1 MVKIDSAQRQHYA
14 KKQLKLDEDPWDNY
28 LFYDSKGLIP
38 LICHPNPLNIYEQVI
53 LAKFIQYT
61 IETETISQYKIQS
74 KEIIR
79 ELLKFASEFGQETQ
93 ESIEEDDIV
102 RSDDEEEDSLT
113 QANSN
118 KLETRIR
125 LALANDN
132 ISEAEQEALNS
143 DMARMLKMF
152 YLDMRVKGML
162 TEYKNDYFM

>member
-1 MVKIDSAQRQHYA
+1 M
-14 KKQLKLDEDPWDNY
+14 
-28 LFYDSKGLIP
+28 
-38 LICHPNPLNIYEQVI
+38 
-53 LAKFIQYT
+53 
-61 IETETISQYKIQS
+61 
-74 KEIIR
+74 
-79 ELLKFASEFGQETQ
+79 
-93 ESIEEDDIV
+93 